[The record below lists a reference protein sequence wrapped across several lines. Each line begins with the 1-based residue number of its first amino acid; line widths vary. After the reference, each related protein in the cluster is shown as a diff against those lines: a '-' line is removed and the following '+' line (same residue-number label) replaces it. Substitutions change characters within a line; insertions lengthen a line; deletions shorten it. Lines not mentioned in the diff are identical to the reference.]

1 MGRNME
7 KLIEFDPQ
15 NLVADIIVPFGGVV
29 LAMTVGVVI
38 LLNYLNGLS

>member
-7 KLIEFDPQ
+7 KLIGFDPQ

-29 LAMTVGVVI
+29 LAMALVVVI
-38 LLNYLNGLS
+38 LLNYVNGLT